1 MKRRTKF
8 WIGVS
13 LDAAKRNLIKISN
26 KEPGDIDGNIEKYK
40 ASSEIWYLCITKITH
55 DHDSCLVGLM
65 SHLLLWS
72 DLRAWYQQNWFFQM
86 LAKLPKTLKTL
97 NLIPVKNQN
106 LLLFTQIH
114 SSSEYIDDDPPFSPK
129 RQKPQNPRA
138 QQNPPVPSSNTN
150 KLPLKSDLPFDFKYS
165 YSETNPEV
173 EPIGFREP
181 KRFSPFG
188 PGRLDRKWTGTTALA
203 PKEVDRVRFEEERN
217 RVLGDP
223 LTEEEIAELVERYRQ
238 SDCARQI
245 NLGRF
250 SSM

>member
-1 MKRRTKF
+1 
-8 WIGVS
+8 
-13 LDAAKRNLIKISN
+13 
-26 KEPGDIDGNIEKYK
+26 
-40 ASSEIWYLCITKITH
+40 
-55 DHDSCLVGLM
+55 
-65 SHLLLWS
+65 
-72 DLRAWYQQNWFFQM
+72 M

-97 NLIPVKNQN
+97 NLIPGKNQN

-129 RQKPQNPRA
+129 RQKPQNPRT

-165 YSETNPEV
+165 YSENNPAV

-223 LTEEEIAELVERYRQ
+223 LAEEEIAQLVERYRH

-245 NLGRF
+245 NLGRL
-250 SSM
+250 SSMINVVSWLQR